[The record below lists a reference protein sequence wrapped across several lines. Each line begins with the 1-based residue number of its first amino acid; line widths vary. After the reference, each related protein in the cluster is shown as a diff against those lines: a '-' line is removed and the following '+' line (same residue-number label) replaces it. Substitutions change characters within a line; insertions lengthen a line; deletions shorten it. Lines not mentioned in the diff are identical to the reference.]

1 MGFEFD
7 RVKRESGVTAM
18 NATESEVNKNRERE
32 LTSEVLILPDGQV
45 LAHNL
50 TATFAA
56 LLSELNPHEE
66 GIRRREKPVQETN
79 P

>member
-1 MGFEFD
+1 MNWNAMHDKESKSSAG
-7 RVKRESGVTAM
+7 REL
-18 NATESEVNKNRERE
+18 E

-50 TATFAA
+50 TAAFAD

-66 GIRRREKPVQETN
+66 SVNRRRNLIQETN